1 MSRRKKRREEAP
13 LPALSAGL
21 LRFFEEETSGVRLR
35 PEIIIILSAG
45 LIIMSIILPILYPPI

>member
-13 LPALSAGL
+13 LPAVSAGL
-21 LRFFEEETSGVRLR
+21 LRFFEEEASGVRLR

-45 LIIMSIILPILYPPI
+45 LILISIILPILYPPI